1 MTWQSII
8 QIAGVRDAAEA
19 AMLVKAGVR
28 WLGFPLRLDV
38 HREELTDADA
48 AAIIR
53 GLPRRVIP
61 VLITYLDRANELAG
75 RCRSL
80 GVRVVQLHGE
90 IAPAEIAALRKTM
103 PGLGVIKAL
112 VVRGDN
118 LRELTAAVHACAP
131 FVDAFLTDTFDP
143 ATGASGATGK
153 VHDWTLSRRLVALSS
168 RPLILAGG
176 LTPENV
182 GAAIRAVRPA
192 GVDCHS
198 GVEDAGGAKDAQRVR
213 GFLAAARDGFAAC
226 AEGSHSG
233 GARL

>member
-1 MTWQSII
+1 MTWQNII
-8 QIAGVRDAAEA
+8 QIAGVRDGAEA

-28 WLGFPLRLDV
+28 WLGFPLHLPI
-38 HREELTDADA
+38 HRAELSDADA

-53 GLPRRVIP
+53 SLPRRVIP
-61 VLITYLDRANELAG
+61 VLITYLDRAEPLAEL
-75 RCRSL
+75 CRSL
-80 GVRVVQLHGE
+80 GVRVLQLHGE
-90 IAPAEIAALRKTM
+90 IAPAEIAALRGKM

-112 VVRGDN
+112 VVRDGN
-118 LRELTAAVHACAP
+118 LRELTVAVRACAP

-153 VHDWTLSRRLVALSS
+153 VHDWTLSRRLVALSP

-182 GAAIRAVRPA
+182 GAAIRTVCPA

-198 GVEDAGGAKDAQRVR
+198 GVEDSSGAKSDQQVR
-213 GFLAAARDGFAAC
+213 RFLAAARAGFAAC